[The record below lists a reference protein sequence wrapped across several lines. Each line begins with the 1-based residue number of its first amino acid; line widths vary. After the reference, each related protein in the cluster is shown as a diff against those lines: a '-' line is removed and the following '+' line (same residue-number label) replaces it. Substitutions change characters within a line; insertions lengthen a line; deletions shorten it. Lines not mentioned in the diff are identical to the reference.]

1 MWWIL
6 LSLLVIVVL
15 YPVTFRFLRVFTVAA
30 GAVLWLGAAGLVWP
44 RRPGAAAAILLAGVL
59 TTIDLPN
66 AS

>member
-15 YPVTFRFLRVFTVAA
+15 YPVTFRVLRVFTVAA